1 MMTEEQIV
9 ARLLAGRLDKPP
21 APKPPKP
28 PEEKAQERW
37 SKPRSIHSVIADTL
51 AHTQALLTRLEAGV
65 YAPTDKRS
73 YEVVVRDLYLQTQKQ
88 LAALSACSK
97 LKSLE

>member
-28 PEEKAQERW
+28 EVKAQERW

-65 YAPTDKRS
+65 CAPADKRS
-73 YEVVVRDLYLQTQKQ
+73 YEVAVRDLYLQTQKQ
-88 LAALSACSK
+88 LTALSACSK